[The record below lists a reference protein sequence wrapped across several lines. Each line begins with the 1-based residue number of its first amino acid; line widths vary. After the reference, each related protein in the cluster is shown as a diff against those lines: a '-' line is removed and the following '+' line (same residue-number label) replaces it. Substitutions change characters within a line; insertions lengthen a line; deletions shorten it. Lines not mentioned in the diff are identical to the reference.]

1 VRPTFADIPGVL
13 ARGEDTA
20 GLVNDFW
27 ERGRYIDEP
36 ATSFHLRRRVAR
48 ATVIIYVSMSDI
60 PIEITHDQHA
70 VRRQK
75 LADMRAGGFDP
86 FRAHFETTHFSN
98 DAIKSQVDG
107 QDNTVVVAVA
117 GRLVIIRDM
126 GKSQFVKI
134 LDQQGQ
140 IQLYVKK
147 DVVGDEA
154 YAAFKKLD
162 IGDIIGAK
170 GTLFKT
176 KTGEVTVRVE
186 SSTLVAK
193 ALRPLP
199 EKWHGL
205 SDPETIY
212 RQRYLDVIMNAESR
226 ARLMLRSRLVSH
238 TRRFLEE
245 RSFLEVETPVLESTA
260 GGAAARPFVTHHNA
274 LDVDFFLR
282 IATELRLKR
291 MLVGGFDRVFEIG
304 RIFRNEGVSRRHNPE
319 FTMLEVYQAYSDY
332 RGMMTLIRELLI
344 SLIREV
350 VRPADGSLK
359 IKHAASGVDID
370 FGGEWREVRYKD
382 LIREATGDGDWFT
395 RSKEE
400 KIAGAEKL
408 GLGVNPA
415 WEEFE
420 ITNEI
425 FSKKIEP
432 TLIQPTFVT
441 HLPKELCPLA
451 KITLD
456 DPTTIDVFELTIGGM
471 EVAPA
476 YSEQNDPDVQRAM
489 FEAQAG
495 EEKHTIDHDFLLAL
509 EHGMPPAGGMGVG
522 IDRLCIL
529 LTGAESIRDVILFPQ
544 LRPGS

>member
-1 VRPTFADIPGVL
+1 
-13 ARGEDTA
+13 
-20 GLVNDFW
+20 
-27 ERGRYIDEP
+27 
-36 ATSFHLRRRVAR
+36 
-48 ATVIIYVSMSDI
+48 MSDI
-60 PIEITHDQHA
+60 PPDITHDQHA

-75 LADMRAGGFDP
+75 LADLRATGFDP
-86 FRAHFETTHFSN
+86 FRASFAPTHFSG
-98 DAIKSQVDG
+98 DALKAYVEG
-107 QDNTVVVAVA
+107 QDNAVHVAVA
-117 GRLVIIRDM
+117 GRLVVIRDM

-140 IQLYVKK
+140 IQLYLKK
-147 DVVGDEA
+147 DVVGEEA
-154 YAAFKKLD
+154 YTAFKKLD
-162 IGDIIGAK
+162 LGDIIGAK

-186 SSTLVAK
+186 SYLLVAK
-193 ALRPLP
+193 SLRPLP

-205 SDPETIY
+205 SDPEQVY
-212 RQRYLDVIMNAESR
+212 RQRYLDVIVNPESR
-226 ARLMLRSRLVSH
+226 ARLMLRSRVVSH
-238 TRRFLEE
+238 IRRFLES
-245 RSFLEVETPVLESTA
+245 RQFIEVETPVLESTA

-274 LDVDFFLR
+274 LGTDFFLR

-291 MLVGGFDRVFEIG
+291 MLVGGWDRVFEIG

-319 FTMLEVYQAYSDY
+319 FTMLEVYEAYSDY
-332 RGMMTLIRELLI
+332 RGMMALIRDLLT
-344 SLIREV
+344 SLCRDVLGSMKIR
-350 VRPADGSLK
+350 
-359 IKHAASGVDID
+359 HAASGQEID

-382 LIREATGDGDWFT
+382 LIKQATGDADWFA
-395 RSKEE
+395 RPKAE
-400 KIAGAEKL
+400 KIAKAEAM
-408 GLGVNPA
+408 GLAIHPG

-451 KITLD
+451 KINRE
-456 DPTTIDVFELTIGGM
+456 DPTVIDVFELTIGGM
-471 EVAPA
+471 EIAPA
-476 YSEQNDPDVQRAM
+476 YSEQNDPDVQREM
-489 FEAQAG
+489 FEHQAG
-495 EEKHTIDHDFLLAL
+495 EEKQNIDYDFLLAL

-544 LRPGS
+544 LRPGAAS

>member
-1 VRPTFADIPGVL
+1 
-13 ARGEDTA
+13 
-20 GLVNDFW
+20 
-27 ERGRYIDEP
+27 
-36 ATSFHLRRRVAR
+36 
-48 ATVIIYVSMSDI
+48 MSDI
-60 PIEITHDQHA
+60 PPDISHDQHA

-75 LADMRAGGFDP
+75 LADLRAAGLDP
-86 FRAHFETTHFSN
+86 FRANFATTHFSG
-98 DAIKSQVDG
+98 DALKAYVEG
-107 QDNTVVVAVA
+107 QENTVEVSVA
-117 GRLVIIRDM
+117 GRLVVIRDM

-147 DVVGDEA
+147 DVIGDEA
-154 YAAFKKLD
+154 YAVFKKLD
-162 IGDIIGAK
+162 LGDIVGAT

-176 KTGEVTVRVE
+176 KSGEITVRVDKF
-186 SSTLVAK
+186 TLVAK

-205 SDPETIY
+205 SDPEQVY
-212 RQRYLDVIMNAESR
+212 RQRYLDVIVNPESR
-226 ARLMLRSRLVSH
+226 ARLLLRSRVVSH
-238 TRRFLEE
+238 IRRFLED
-245 RSFLEVETPVLESTA
+245 RKFIEVETPVLEATA

-274 LDVDFFLR
+274 LNVDFFLR

-319 FTMLEVYQAYSDY
+319 FTMLEVYEAYSDY
-332 RGMMTLIRELLI
+332 RGMMTLIRDMLTTLV
-344 SLIREV
+344 RDV
-350 VRPADGSLK
+350 VRPTDGSLK
-359 IKHAASGVDID
+359 IKHAASGQDID

-382 LIREATGDGDWFT
+382 LIKEATGDADWFS
-395 RSKEE
+395 RPKAD
-400 KIAGAEKL
+400 KIAKAESM
-408 GLGVNPA
+408 GLSIHPG

-451 KITLD
+451 KLNRD
-456 DPTTIDVFELTIGGM
+456 DPSVLDVFELTIGGM

-476 YSEQNDPDVQRAM
+476 YSEQNDPDVQREM
-489 FEAQAG
+489 FEHQAG
-495 EEKHTIDHDFLLAL
+495 EEKQNIDYDFLLAL

-544 LRPGS
+544 LRPGA